1 MRRLVV
7 TLALATAPTAAQQI
21 VVPASI
27 SRGAVQATKDGLVL
41 PAGEFTVAEL
51 IDAVATFLCR
61 NYLFDAGAVLRAQG
75 FTLQRSIAL
84 DALGS
89 EEMLYALLSTRDFA
103 VLPLDELRGLY
114 QIVSLAAD
122 QRRNDVLVSTPW
134 RSNDEILRRPH
145 LREIVVTAV
154 DLERADAQ
162 GLANLLR
169 GAFAVQ
175 GPWRPGGLI
184 ASASDRRFLMLHG
197 YREIV
202 AQAITFA
209 RQFDRLA
216 EPPAQEPLLQ
226 RLLSLE
232 REVTELKRLLAKP
245 AVPAAAA
252 QHR

>member
-1 MRRLVV
+1 VRRLAVLMV
-7 TLALATAPTAAQQI
+7 LAAATAEAQQV

-27 SRGAVQATKDGLVL
+27 SRSAVQATKDGLVL

-61 NYLFDAGAVLRAQG
+61 NYLFDAAPILRAQG

-114 QIVSLAAD
+114 QIVSLD
-122 QRRNDVLVSTPW
+122 PDPRRNEVLVSTPW
-134 RSNDEILRRPH
+134 RSNEDILRRPH

-162 GLANLLR
+162 VLANTLR
-169 GAFAVQ
+169 GAFAAQ

-184 ASASDRRFLMLHG
+184 ASASDRRWLTLHG
-197 YREIV
+197 YREVV
-202 AQAITFA
+202 AQAIAFA
-209 RQFDRLA
+209 RQFDRLS
-216 EPPAQEPLLQ
+216 PPPPPEPLLR
-226 RLLSLE
+226 RLQSLE
-232 REVTELKRLLAKP
+232 REVAELKRLLGRP
-245 AVPAAAA
+245 PVPAE
-252 QHR
+252 RR